1 MLPIWEKERQIVQL
15 VESSQVCI
23 IVGQT
28 GSGKSTQVPQIMYK
42 YSLNKGYKIA
52 CTQPRRIAA
61 TSLASRVSQEMNDD
75 TLVGYSVRFDTKDSQ
90 ETIIKYMTDGMLVK
104 EASKDNLLLEYSII
118 ILDECHERSLNS
130 DILFG
135 IIKNILLIRNGKNS
149 KFENLKII
157 IMSATMNTS
166 IFRNYFDQAQIVFVK
181 GKTYP
186 LKIYFSK
193 KKILDYLSAAT
204 KLIFK
209 IHRLAPIKENILC
222 FLTGQEEIEI
232 ALKSLKKL
240 FTKENLENFILLP
253 LYANLSTAEQ
263 KKCFMK
269 FDGKRKIIIA
279 TNIAETSL
287 TIPNIVHVVDSGR
300 MKTKSYTA
308 AKGIEQLSI
317 EMISK
322 AQVRQ
327 RSGRAGR
334 NCPGFC
340 YRLFNKFQFKEMDK
354 FPTAEIFRMPLSSV
368 LMQILAAGVENI
380 NNFKFIESPRSKHIE
395 ETLKFLQ
402 IYKLVLKSEGNQFLT
417 KLGKFVNQF
426 PVSPEIGLSIFIS
439 TKLGCL

>member
-1 MLPIWEKERQIVQL
+1 
-15 VESSQVCI
+15 
-23 IVGQT
+23 
-28 GSGKSTQVPQIMYK
+28 
-42 YSLNKGYKIA
+42 
-52 CTQPRRIAA
+52 
-61 TSLASRVSQEMNDD
+61 
-75 TLVGYSVRFDTKDSQ
+75 
-90 ETIIKYMTDGMLVK
+90 
-104 EASKDNLLLEYSII
+104 
-118 ILDECHERSLNS
+118 
-130 DILFG
+130 
-135 IIKNILLIRNGKNS
+135 
-149 KFENLKII
+149 
-157 IMSATMNTS
+157 
-166 IFRNYFDQAQIVFVK
+166 
-181 GKTYP
+181 
-186 LKIYFSK
+186 
-193 KKILDYLSAAT
+193 
-204 KLIFK
+204 
-209 IHRLAPIKENILC
+209 
-222 FLTGQEEIEI
+222 
-232 ALKSLKKL
+232 
-240 FTKENLENFILLP
+240 
-253 LYANLSTAEQ
+253 
-263 KKCFMK
+263 
-269 FDGKRKIIIA
+269 GKRKIIIA